1 MDIKRFAA
9 EAAALLVIAVLCAT
23 VANSVAARNRK
34 LAWQATYPNALVV
47 PAAPASPGV
56 LSDEVEA
63 AQPEAAVL
71 RPVPDELPSATLP
84 PSESGVK
91 LPNEAS
97 PEPTPAPTRSPV
109 VSSLPAAPAATPKA
123 FPPDPDRPWLE
134 ISPEDVM
141 ELYSRKM
148 LFIDARRTD
157 AFEQGHIAGA
167 RSMPVWEADVDAR
180 VAALYDEGRDQ
191 NAPVVI
197 YCSGGACEDS
207 HMLGQKLWGVGFDN
221 VLVYK
226 EGFPDWQKR
235 GGAVA
240 RGPVQ

>member
-1 MDIKRFAA
+1 
-9 EAAALLVIAVLCAT
+9 V
-23 VANSVAARNRK
+23 
-34 LAWQATYPNALVV
+34 
-47 PAAPASPGV
+47 
-56 LSDEVEA
+56 
-63 AQPEAAVL
+63 
-71 RPVPDELPSATLP
+71 
-84 PSESGVK
+84 
-91 LPNEAS
+91 
-97 PEPTPAPTRSPV
+97 
-109 VSSLPAAPAATPKA
+109 
-123 FPPDPDRPWLE
+123 E
-134 ISPEDVM
+134 ISPEDVI
-141 ELYSRKM
+141 ELYGRKA

-157 AFEQGHIAGA
+157 AYEGGHIAGA

-240 RGPVQ
+240 RGPAP